1 MQKEI
6 NRVSQLLLGNARRN
20 DAVTYKNGVTTTRKK
35 NEEIEQEAYRY
46 RDDRINIT
54 IRIYYVRLVVYLIQT
69 NMFY

>member
-1 MQKEI
+1 MKKEI

-20 DAVTYKNGVTTTRKK
+20 DAVTYKNGATTTRKK

-54 IRIYYVRLVVYLIQT
+54 IRIYVRLVV
-69 NMFY
+69 